1 MISMMALPCKDH
13 IKVLFQIFAFLK
25 NKHNSGM
32 VFDPTEPDI
41 DESQFN
47 NEDWS
52 ATDYGECKY

>member
-1 MISMMALPCKDH
+1 MDLPCKGH
-13 IKVLFQIFAFLK
+13 LKVLFQIFAFLK
-25 NKHNSGM
+25 NKHNSVM